1 MTEQQGSGQRESEI
15 EVHRTTEISLELDDE
30 KIAAIRACLERGTLT
45 IRISDVDLSVGG
57 RLQAPY
63 LYD

>member
-1 MTEQQGSGQRESEI
+1 MTEQGGEQRASEI

-30 KIAAIRACLERGTLT
+30 KIAAIRACLEKGRLI
-45 IRISDVDLSVGG
+45 IRVSDVDLSLGG
-57 RLQAPY
+57 RMQGSY